1 MLNNIL
7 RIAVVFAFALCAA
20 VAVAA
25 DKYPNKPIRII
36 VPSAPSSGPDV
47 IARLAGAR
55 FTEAWG
61 EQVVADSRP
70 GSAGNI
76 AAELASRAAPD
87 GYTLLVGTSQQIS
100 SPLLLEKVP
109 FDLIRDFAPIC
120 LIATASYVLVVHPTV
135 PAASVKEFIALA
147 KSKPGGI
154 NYGSSGMGGA
164 PHLAV
169 EMLNAMAGLKLVH
182 VPYKSVMFALVD
194 LMGGQVQM
202 TISVLPAALPMIRQG
217 KLRAL
222 GVTSLKRTSL
232 APDLE
237 PIAATVPGYEMI
249 GWYGLNAPNKTPAK
263 IIAQLNAETNKAI
276 NTPEFQE
283 KLQALGADVVGGTP
297 QAFTAFMTEQREK
310 IRRIIE
316 IGGLRGK

>member
-1 MLNNIL
+1 MTANFLK
-7 RIAVVFAFALCAA
+7 AVIGAFALVAMAA
-20 VAVAA
+20 TAA
-25 DKYPNKPIRII
+25 EKYPNKPIRII

-47 IARLAGAR
+47 IARLVGGR
-55 FTEAWG
+55 FIETWG
-61 EQVVADSRP
+61 EQVVADARP

-76 AAELASRAAPD
+76 AAEIASRAAPD

-109 FDLIRDFAPIC
+109 FDLIRDFSPIC
-120 LIATASYVLVVHPTV
+120 LIAISSYVLVVHPSV
-135 PAASVKEFIALA
+135 PANSVKEFIALA

-154 NYGSSGMGGA
+154 NYGSSGVGGA

-169 EMLNAMAGLKLVH
+169 EMLNSMAGLKLVH

-202 TISVLPAALPMIRQG
+202 TISVLPAALPMIKQG
-217 KLRAL
+217 RLRAL
-222 GVTSLKRTSL
+222 GVTSLKRTTL

-237 PIAATVPGYEMI
+237 PIAASVPGYEMI
-249 GWYGLNAPNKTPAK
+249 GWYGLVAPDKTPARL
-263 IIAQLNAETNKAI
+263 IAQLNAETNKAI
-276 NTPEFQE
+276 KSADFQE
-283 KLQALGADVVGGTP
+283 KLQALGADAVGGTP
-297 QAFTAFMTEQREK
+297 QEFTTFMTEQREK
-310 IRRIIE
+310 IRKIIE

>member
-1 MLNNIL
+1 MKPIL
-7 RIAVVFAFALCAA
+7 SL
-20 VAVAA
+20 VAA
-25 DKYPNKPIRII
+25 LALIAGTAESAERYPNKPIRII

-47 IARLAGAR
+47 VARLLGGR
-55 FTEAWG
+55 FTEVWG
-61 EQVVADSRP
+61 EQVVADARP

-76 AAELASRAAPD
+76 AAEIASRAAPD

-109 FDLIRDFAPIC
+109 FDLIRDFAPIG
-120 LIATASYVLVVHPTV
+120 LIAVSSYVLVVHPTV
-135 PAASVKEFIALA
+135 PANSVKEFIALA
-147 KSKPGGI
+147 KAKPGGI
-154 NYGSSGMGGA
+154 NYGSSGVGGA

-169 EMLNAMAGLKLVH
+169 EMLNALAGLKLVH

-217 KLRAL
+217 RLRAL
-222 GVTSLKRTSL
+222 GVTSLKRTPL
-232 APDLE
+232 APELE
-237 PIAATVPGYEMI
+237 PIADSVPGYEMI
-249 GWYGLNAPNKTPAK
+249 GWYGLNAPKNTPPR
-263 IIAQLNAETNKAI
+263 ILAQLNAEANRALKL
-276 NTPEFQE
+276 PDVQE
-283 KLQALGADVVGGTP
+283 KLQVLGAEPVGGTP
-297 QAFTAFMTEQREK
+297 QEFTAFMTTQREK